1 MLCVAQHYQEME
13 STIQSSSSTP
23 AEACDSACPGVLQYE
38 STFHD
43 SIEGLS
49 GAALVDAAIPV
60 ICANVE
66 METCMHG
73 ASACF
78 EYRNY
83 RGSMT
88 PREHCSTPNAQC
100 AMKCAG
106 AFEYEDVFHSE
117 IEGLS
122 DEEVQVKG
130 VEIVCRYRTV
140 AACFRRTAACA
151 DFRNLKEHVNI
162 DEMCAEASP
171 TPVSSGSPGSSGT
184 PDETV
189 GEASSGWMAG
199 VVVFV

>member
-1 MLCVAQHYQEME
+1 MGE
-13 STIQSSSSTP
+13 
-23 AEACDSACPGVLQYE
+23 
-38 STFHD
+38 FHD

-60 ICANVE
+60 ICRNVE

-73 ASACF
+73 APACF

-100 AMKCAG
+100 AIQCAG

-130 VEIVCRYRTV
+130 VEIVCNYRTV
-140 AACFRRTAACA
+140 AACFRRTTACA
-151 DFRNLKEHVNI
+151 DFRNLKEHVDI
-162 DEMCAEASP
+162 AEMCAGI
-171 TPVSSGSPGSSGT
+171 TKT
-184 PDETV
+184 
-189 GEASSGWMAG
+189 SSGWMFG
-199 VVVFV
+199 VVGVASLVLLV